1 MEAAAILFSMRHPGA
16 VPPGEV
22 PARPDIDL
30 NRAASDDEG
39 GGGAADHSTTD
50 GGATAADG
58 SAPAVHGHSATKALP
73 EMVRPPF
80 FSVLTLSPQA
90 SLVDHNPVV

>member
-1 MEAAAILFSMRHPGA
+1 MASTAEAAAILFSMREPGP
-16 VPPGEV
+16 VPDDGAAPPASV

-80 FSVLTLSPQA
+80 FSVLTLSP
-90 SLVDHNPVV
+90 